1 MSISLFFGRAHMHPK
16 FSFPM
21 AYHDVAVWE
30 MSEPVS
36 YTNFV
41 RPICLPS
48 SSNDDVDRYQGFSV
62 QLTGA
67 W

>member
-1 MSISLFFGRAHMHPK
+1 MHPK

-48 SSNDDVDRYQGFSV
+48 SSNDAVDRYQGFSV